1 MLIDVT
7 YMGNRTNGIW
17 LGYEENP
24 SVYIPGNCAA
34 GQYGLTAAGPCS
46 KDVHEG
52 DVLLA
57 IDDHPVASDGNV
69 ELDLQIARSVL
80 NKLERFVV
88 SPRIK
93 ADKRRSR

>member
-1 MLIDVT
+1 MAAVSVEERLSALEKELAQLKQQLAKDKSQTALPWWEKIAGTFADSEE
-7 YMGNRTNGIW
+7 
-17 LGYEENP
+17 YEEAMRLGRE
-24 SVYIPGNCAA
+24 YR
-34 GQYGLTAAGPCS
+34 
-46 KDVHEG
+46 
-52 DVLLA
+52 
-57 IDDHPVASDGNV
+57 DGNV